1 MNKFIQGG
9 RLKATH
15 KTHINSKDFMKRLNE
30 VAKEKA
36 IGQVHKNDN
45 GRT

>member
-15 KTHINSKDFMKRLNE
+15 KTHINSKDFVKRLNE
-30 VAKEKA
+30 VAKEK
-36 IGQVHKNDN
+36 IN
-45 GRT
+45 GKKQLRNNC